1 MVTRINALLGLIVTD
16 VYSHSNLLLEN
27 DIPTVDRSQTE
38 STLIVVLGMHRGGT
52 SAITRA
58 METIGADFGTNLGH
72 PVAGENDKG
81 FFEDLDIHRI
91 NAELLHAAGSS
102 WDSLAPID
110 LDRIAPAALN
120 VFRERATS
128 MLLEKCRAKIFALK
142 DPRIS
147 RLLPFWMPVFERS
160 GLSIVYV
167 VAIRNPISV
176 ARSLKRRDRFSLE
189 KSCRLWLAHMAPAIR
204 ATEGRR
210 RVLIDYDTLIDAPI
224 TELTRVSMCLGLEL
238 NAQRAAIYA
247 QEFLDNRLRH
257 WQFTPDELD
266 AAHAAPQLA
275 QRLYQALCA
284 MLSHKEGES
293 RSALVLALKDAEQY
307 ALSQQAPTRTPAA
320 VQPISKI
327 VSAAMRAMRAVR
339 LS

>member
-1 MVTRINALLGLIVTD
+1 MTE
-16 VYSHSNLLLEN
+16 VYSHPYPLLEN
-27 DIPTVDRSQTE
+27 DILAVNRPHTE

-58 METIGADFGTNLGH
+58 METMGADFGANLGQ

-91 NAELLHAAGSS
+91 NVELLHAAGSS
-102 WDSLAPID
+102 WDALAPVD
-110 LDRIAPAALN
+110 LDRIAPAMLD

-128 MLLEKCRAKIFALK
+128 VLIEKCRTKIFALK

-160 GLSIVYV
+160 GLRIFYV
-167 VAIRNPISV
+167 IAIRNPISV

-204 ATEGRR
+204 ATDGRR
-210 RVLIDYDTLIDAPI
+210 RVFVDYDTLIDAPVA
-224 TELTRVSMCLGLEL
+224 ELTRVSKCLGLAL
-238 NAQRAAIYA
+238 NAQRVAVYA

-266 AAHAAPQLA
+266 AAHTAPQLA
-275 QRLYQALCA
+275 QRLFQALCA
-284 MLSHKEGES
+284 TLSHKAEES
-293 RSALVLALKDAEQY
+293 WPALVSALTDAEHY
-307 ALSQQAPTRTPAA
+307 VLSAQAPTRTPAA
-320 VQPISKI
+320 VQPISKFI
-327 VSAAMRAMRAVR
+327 SAAVRAVRAVR
-339 LS
+339 LP

>member
-1 MVTRINALLGLIVTD
+1 
-16 VYSHSNLLLEN
+16 
-27 DIPTVDRSQTE
+27 
-38 STLIVVLGMHRGGT
+38 
-52 SAITRA
+52 
-58 METIGADFGTNLGH
+58 METIGADLGANLGH

-102 WDSLAPID
+102 WDSLAPVD
-110 LDRIAPAALN
+110 LDRIAPATLD

-128 MLLEKCRAKIFALK
+128 VLLEKCWAKIFALK

-160 GLSIVYV
+160 GLRIVYV
-167 VAIRNPISV
+167 IAIRNPISV

-210 RVLIDYDTLIDAPI
+210 RVLVDYDRLIDEPI
-224 TELTRVSMCLGLEL
+224 TELTRVSTCLGLQL

-275 QRLYQALCA
+275 QRLFQVLGG
-284 MLSHKEGES
+284 MLSHKEDEF
-293 RSALVLALKDAEQY
+293 RSALVSALKDAEHY
-307 ALSQQAPTRTPAA
+307 ALSHQAPTRASAA
-320 VQPISKI
+320 VQPFSKV
-327 VSAAMRAMRAVR
+327 VSAAMRAVRGVR